1 MEIPLRLDGVN
12 ILIVDSNPYERELL
26 SIICEE
32 EGSRA
37 IATALASEAFEVLTA
52 HPIDILISET
62 VLPKED
68 GYSLIRRV
76 RSHSLERIAKLPAIT
91 LTTAARQEDRQMA
104 LSCGFD
110 EHIVKPTS
118 IEHLI
123 SVILLIL
130 GASQTI

>member
-1 MEIPLRLDGVN
+1 MPPRLNGIS

-37 IATALASEAFEVLTA
+37 IATALAGEAFEVLTA
-52 HPIDILISET
+52 HSVDLLISET

-76 RSHSLERIAKLPAIT
+76 RSHSLEHIAKLPAIA

-104 LSCGFD
+104 FSCGFN

-118 IEHLI
+118 IEYLV
-123 SVILLIL
+123 SMILLIL
-130 GASQTI
+130 GASQAV